1 MNITDAVI
9 AWKGNATLRAT
20 ITIED
25 GSYVVKVDDVPLEST
40 GSDHARAL
48 GIRQSLLLS
57 SQEWELVG

>member
-9 AWKGNATLRAT
+9 AWKGNAPLRAT
-20 ITIED
+20 IAIED

>member
-9 AWKGNATLRAT
+9 AWKGNAGLRAT
-20 ITIED
+20 IAIED
-25 GSYVVKVDDVPLEST
+25 GSYVVKVDDVPLENVGT
-40 GSDHARAL
+40 DHSRAL

>member
-20 ITIED
+20 ITLED
-25 GSYVVKVDDVPLEST
+25 GSYVVKVDDVPLENVGT
-40 GSDHARAL
+40 DHSRAL

-57 SQEWELVG
+57 SQEWKLIG

>member
-9 AWKGNATLRAT
+9 AWKGKAPLRAT

-25 GSYVVKVDDVPLEST
+25 GSYVVKVDDVPLENVGT
-40 GSDHARAL
+40 DHSRAL

-57 SQEWELVG
+57 SQEWELIG